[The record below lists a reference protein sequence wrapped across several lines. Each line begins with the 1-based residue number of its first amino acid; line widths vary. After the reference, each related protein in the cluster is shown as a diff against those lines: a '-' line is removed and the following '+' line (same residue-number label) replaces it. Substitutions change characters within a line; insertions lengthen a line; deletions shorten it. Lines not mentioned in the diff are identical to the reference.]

1 MSFYEDRVLPHILNA
16 AMKTKAIDEQRARC
30 LSDVAGTVLEVG
42 IGSGLNL
49 PHYTSK
55 VTKVVG
61 VDPSGASV
69 RLARKRIAASPV
81 PVEIVGLSAE
91 KLPVADGSFD
101 AVVSTFTMCTIPD
114 VASALREMRRALRP
128 GGRLHFVEH
137 GRSDD
142 PSVVRWQDRLN
153 SFQRTVC
160 GGCNLNRR
168 IGDLI
173 AQAGFEIERL
183 ENGYLKGPPKFA
195 GYFYRGVARTPAA
208 SSS

>member
-1 MSFYEDRVLPHILNA
+1 MGFYENRILPHILNT
-16 AMKTKAIDEQRARC
+16 AMKTKAIHEERARC
-30 LSDVAGTVLEVG
+30 LSEVAGTVLEVG

-49 PHYTSK
+49 PHYTSA
-55 VTKVVG
+55 VTRIVG
-61 VDPSGASV
+61 VDPSGASA
-69 RLARKRIAASPV
+69 RLARKRVAASPV
-81 PVEIVGLSAE
+81 PVEMVGLSAE

-137 GRSDD
+137 GLSDD
-142 PSVVRWQDRLN
+142 PAVVRWQDRLN
-153 SFQRTVC
+153 SFQQTVC

-168 IGDLI
+168 ISDLI

-183 ENGYLKGPPKFA
+183 ENGYLKGVPRFG
-195 GYFYRGVARTPAA
+195 GYFYRGVARNPAA
-208 SSS
+208 SPT